1 VIAPNKPTLKL
12 LLLRMR
18 PRYFLPVSPCLSLLS
33 LSLSPLYTWTHTYI
47 HLHLAFPPHTH
58 TESNAIRHTHIY
70 IHIHIQRAKQLAEE
84 LRGRL
89 QAAEKLALGMQGKVE
104 EEVEERLL
112 LIKAELKAEQ
122 KRAQSLAAAAVVE
135 KVRMSVCYVH
145 LYTLCLRHTAY
156 TLYCIYTILY
166 CAYAILHLHYAMYT
180 HYAICTLCYTPRR

>member
-1 VIAPNKPTLKL
+1 
-12 LLLRMR
+12 
-18 PRYFLPVSPCLSLLS
+18 
-33 LSLSPLYTWTHTYI
+33 
-47 HLHLAFPPHTH
+47 
-58 TESNAIRHTHIY
+58 
-70 IHIHIQRAKQLAEE
+70 
-84 LRGRL
+84 
-89 QAAEKLALGMQGKVE
+89 MQGKVE